1 MIMATTKLGFVV
13 QRPPYKS
20 ENPKLALTHAIASQ
34 SVEVYLNDGD
44 LVTADIAFIGD
55 GVLNCIKDQKAMEN
69 YDISSTES
77 HIKMALL
84 VDLNILVCREDLERF
99 GLSESD
105 IVLDAEE
112 FGADLKVNVVA
123 FDEISKMMED
133 MNHLLFF

>member
-1 MIMATTKLGFVV
+1 MATTKLGFIV

-44 LVTADIAFIGD
+44 VVTADVAFIGD
-55 GVLNCIKDQKAMEN
+55 GVLNCLKDQKAMEQ
-69 YDISSTES
+69 YDLSSTES
-77 HIKMALL
+77 HIKMGLL
-84 VDLNILVCREDLERF
+84 VDLNILVCKEDLEKL
-99 GLSESD
+99 GLTEND

-112 FGADLKVNVVA
+112 FGADLKINVVPYQ
-123 FDEISKMMED
+123 DINKMMEE